1 MHEEI
6 IIAGFGGQGVMLLGK
21 FLSEAAMEENK
32 QVSWLPS
39 YGPEMRGGTANCH
52 VIISDEPIASPVI
65 VESTMLVAMNRPSL
79 EKFQKTIKKGGALFI
94 NSSIIDIDTD
104 RSDVIVYKIPVN
116 DIASKIGSQKIIN
129 MVMCGAMIQAKK
141 LVSIDTMINVFKE
154 NLTGS
159 KEKFI
164 DLNIAALKEGMK
176 YFSENYKS

>member
-116 DIASKIGSQKIIN
+116 DIANKIGSQKIIN

-164 DLNIAALKEGMK
+164 DLNISALREGMK